1 MKHLHKLVTLA
12 AGFLLTLP
20 TLAQT
25 STATQGEGGEGAK
38 YRRSSLY
45 TLMINH
51 TEQKYADEIRRV
63 FVTLPCPDKFNDHD
77 LSVKVV
83 NLDKKLKGARSDDEN
98 EAITTFLTDN
108 LVASR
113 LVAKWFNRDS
123 YTGQCDMELVK
134 ERGLYNASK
143 FDALLASHSQRGQAL
158 LSDAGEELIGNT
170 FVVVNDIR
178 YLDKEKRGKVIGGVL
193 RGLGAIASGL
203 AGTSSNPFDS
213 FADMAESLKGF
224 KVRVNSFLYRLEWND
239 DLAMNFYRTQYATT
253 DHDTGKRNAFNASR
267 GSYRLVYVGKQESSG
282 STTSFMGVNLDDPI
296 MMVRKACQR
305 ALDENVA
312 ALQHSH
318 EEFRTFTP
326 IVTTQPLTAYIGMKE
341 GVDANTRFEVL
352 ETVEAED
359 GTRSYKR
366 VGVVKPTKNLIWDN
380 RYMALEEGAEGAGL
394 GATTFTHV
402 SGTTDYFEGMLLR
415 EITEK

>member
-1 MKHLHKLVTLA
+1 MKTTTRHKLLSLGAALLLA
-12 AGFLLTLP
+12 LP
-20 TLAQT
+20 LMAQKA
-25 STATQGEGGEGAK
+25 SEAAAK
-38 YRRSSLY
+38 YRRSSVY

-51 TEQKYADEIRRV
+51 TEQKYADEIRRA
-63 FVTLPCPDKFNDHD
+63 FLSLPCPDKFNDHD

-83 NLDKKLKGARSDDEN
+83 NLDKKLKGAKSDNEN
-98 EAITTFLTDN
+98 EAITTFLSDN

-113 LVAKWFNRDS
+113 LVARWFNRD
-123 YTGQCDMELVK
+123 YFTGQCNMELVK

-143 FDALLASHSQRGQAL
+143 FDALLAERSQRGQAL

-178 YLDKEKRGKVIGGVL
+178 YLDKEKRGKIIGSVL
-193 RGLGAIASGL
+193 RGLGSIAGGMTGS
-203 AGTSSNPFDS
+203 SSNPFDS

-224 KVRVNSFLYRLEWND
+224 KVKVNSFLYRLVWDED
-239 DLAMNFYRTQYATT
+239 QAVNFYKTQYAATN
-253 DHDTGKRNAFNASR
+253 HEPAKRDAFNAARS
-267 GSYRLVYVGKQESSG
+267 SYHLEYVGKQESSG
-282 STTSFMGVNLDDPI
+282 SNTSFLGVNLDDPI

-318 EEFRTFTP
+318 KEFRTFTP
-326 IVTTQPLTAYIGMKE
+326 IVTTQPLTAYIGLKE
-341 GVDANTRFEVL
+341 GIDSDTRFEVL

-359 GTRSYKR
+359 GTRSYRR

-402 SGTTDYFEGMLLR
+402 SGTTDYYEGMLLR
-415 EITEK
+415 EITE